1 MSAESDERALPVILR
16 LYIGPFLN
24 ARSRAW
30 LLRHEVTHVLNATKN
45 ASCLFEA
52 ELTYLRVPIDDNP
65 TVKIEE
71 HFEASNAFIARA
83 LADGGTVLVHCHMG
97 RSRSA
102 TLIAAYLM
110 AEHGHSMQEA
120 FNAVRAARP
129 CIAPNTG
136 FIKAL
141 WRYESQLAA
150 ARRCSCHELRQRRC
164 DDDGLRCSVCDS
176 TSVGTSV
183 GPSGGSEDGSDGA
196 SGGTTSAIASTPP
209 GARFDAFDLLLA
221 SEPAIDEVA
230 FVPGPL
236 HAGLFEGHDADG
248 GVRVVPLPPLK
259 VGIICAARKVAI
271 DVAALPKLLA
281 DCRAAWASSRMAWLS
296 VCAPA
301 AETAAETAAAQ
312 RGALAQQLA
321 RSSRAL
327 LLLTGGQSY
336 TAWADRR
343 RLLCAGWLHRDRV
356 PQRSEG
362 PTTEVDATAY
372 EEELRFAALVLR
384 SFAKSNET

>member
-1 MSAESDERALPVILR
+1 MSAEAYDERAR
-16 LYIGPFLN
+16 
-24 ARSRAW
+24 
-30 LLRHEVTHVLNATKN
+30 
-45 ASCLFEA
+45 
-52 ELTYLRVPIDDNP
+52 
-65 TVKIEE
+65 
-71 HFEASNAFIARA
+71 
-83 LADGGTVLVHCHMG
+83 
-97 RSRSA
+97 
-102 TLIAAYLM
+102 
-110 AEHGHSMQEA
+110 
-120 FNAVRAARP
+120 
-129 CIAPNTG
+129 
-136 FIKAL
+136 
-141 WRYESQLAA
+141 
-150 ARRCSCHELRQRRC
+150 
-164 DDDGLRCSVCDS
+164 
-176 TSVGTSV
+176 
-183 GPSGGSEDGSDGA
+183 GGS
-196 SGGTTSAIASTPP
+196 TSAIASQPQ
-209 GARFDAFDLLLA
+209 GARFDAFDQLLA

-248 GVRVVPLPPLK
+248 GVRVVPLPPLEA
-259 VGIICAARKVAI
+259 GIICAARKVAI

-356 PQRSEG
+356 PQHSES